1 MFVSGRQV
9 LLGAALAVL
18 WPGAAAAE
26 AGPAEDA
33 EESARYQLVYEAP
46 AECPK
51 KQALL
56 AQINH
61 RIDKEWAAPPD
72 QLAGTLTVAVS
83 KVGDHYQSRMTLA
96 DRWGHVAFR
105 ILDAE
110 GCDAAL
116 SDVAVAA
123 VAAIESRLG
132 PQPPYFELGV
142 LGGPDWRTGLLAW
155 GGGALVGLRWPT
167 SRRSLH
173 LAVGY
178 WIVGAGH
185 ANRLADVELRFRLFS
200 MRLEFCPFEP
210 RLGPTISLPLCA
222 SAEGGLLQARHVD
235 TIGRSPS
242 FTGWTSLGLAPQV
255 RWSGNSL
262 FVQIGPRADF
272 LLYPR
277 RLTDTP
283 TTDGQPSQRETIH
296 RFPSVGFAAIATV
309 GLKLP

>member
-1 MFVSGRQV
+1 MFVSRQQV

-26 AGPAEDA
+26 AGIPDA
-33 EESARYQLVYEAP
+33 DEESARYQLVYEAP

-61 RIDKEWAAPPD
+61 RIDKQWAAQPD
-72 QLAGTLTVAVS
+72 QVAGTLTVAVNMVS
-83 KVGDHYQSRMTLA
+83 DHYQARMTLA

-105 ILDAE
+105 VLDAE
-110 GCDAAL
+110 DCDAAL

-132 PQPPYFELGV
+132 PQPPAFELGV
-142 LGGPDWRTGLLAW
+142 FGGPDWRTGLWAW

-173 LAVGY
+173 LSIGY
-178 WIVGAGH
+178 FVTGAGH
-185 ANRLADVELRFRLFS
+185 ANRLADVEISFRLVS

-210 RLGPTISLPLCA
+210 KLGPTLALLLCA

-235 TIGRSPS
+235 TIGPAPS

-255 RWSGNSL
+255 RWSSNIL
-262 FVQIGPRADF
+262 FIQVGPKADF

-283 TTDGQPSQRETIH
+283 TTDGQPSHKETIH
-296 RFPSVGFAAIATV
+296 HFAPVGFAAFATV
-309 GLKLP
+309 GLNLP